1 MNFNKVLLSDIVSTD
16 FLFLNDRQNMC
27 LKILDLYETN
37 KNIKQLICLLKFVIK
52 TEGGLVYIL
61 IKNKFLYYLASK
73 YFSQFKTPKRLIL
86 INNFSILKQ
95 KKETQNDSLIIN
107 FEPIYKTNKNLKQ
120 LIENNR
126 FLVYSIGSSISTN
139 SSGIYILR
147 NNLDDYKKLF
157 FLLIIITKILNKKNE
172 KN

>member
-1 MNFNKVLLSDIVSTD
+1 MLLSDIISTD
-16 FLFLNDRQNMC
+16 FLFLNNRQNSC

-37 KNIKQLICLLKFVIK
+37 KNIKQLICLLKFVTK
-52 TEGGLVYIL
+52 TENGLVYIL

-73 YFSQFKTPKRLIL
+73 YFSQFKTSKRIIL
-86 INNFSILKQ
+86 MSNFSVLKQ

-107 FEPIYKTNKNLKQ
+107 FETMHETNKNLKQ
-120 LIENNR
+120 LIENNK
-126 FLVYSIGSSISTN
+126 FLVYSIGTSINTS

-157 FLLIIITKILNKKNE
+157 FLLIIITKILHKKNE